1 MIWLE
6 NVTKYYLNGE
16 EKHYILRDE
25 TMLIPD
31 GVNVGILG
39 RNGAGKST
47 LLRLLGGIDF
57 PNSGRVT
64 SDKQFSWPMGL
75 SGGFQGSMT
84 GRQNARFVCRV
95 YGESP
100 EAVERLVEEVEAF
113 AELGEYFDLP
123 IKSYSSGMRSRL
135 GFGLSLVFDFD
146 YLLIDETLSVG
157 DTHFRTKAKKALQA
171 KMEASNFLM
180 VSHAMPTLR
189 EMCDAGIIVSDGA
202 LHYYDDIS
210 DAISEYERINTVE

>member
-6 NVTKYYLNGE
+6 NVTKYYMNGD

-57 PNSGRVT
+57 PNIGKIS
-64 SDKQFSWPMGL
+64 SDKRFSWPMGL
-75 SGGFQGSMT
+75 SGGFQPSMT
-84 GRQNARFVCRV
+84 GRQNVRFVCRI
-95 YGESP
+95 YGQSP
-100 EAVERLVEEVEAF
+100 EMIEQHISEVEAF

-135 GFGLSLVFDFD
+135 SFGLSLTFDFD
-146 YLLIDETLSVG
+146 YLLIDESLSVG
-157 DTHFRTKAKKALQA
+157 DAYFQSKAKEALRTKMKQ
-171 KMEASNFLM
+171 SNFLL
-180 VSHAMPTLR
+180 VSHAMQALN
-189 EMCDAGIIVSDGA
+189 EMCDAGIVVSDGKM
-202 LHYYDDIS
+202 HYYDDVS
-210 DAISEYERINTVE
+210 DAIAEYKRINT